1 MIHTPRI
8 VIAGTHSGVGKT
20 TIATALMAAYAR
32 RGLRV
37 QPFKIGPDFIDPGFH
52 HVACGRLS
60 RNLDG
65 WMLSQ
70 NANLQI
76 FERASADADL
86 AIVEGVM
93 GLFDGRSA
101 SADEGSTAEMAK
113 WLGAPVLLVVDA
125 SAMARSAA
133 ALVHGF
139 ETFDAALGLAGV
151 LFNRMG
157 GARHADLLRE
167 SMAAY
172 CRSTTLG
179 FLPRSEKI
187 VLPSRHLGL
196 TLAAEALTAEC
207 LSEMAAWVE
216 KHIDLDALLALARE
230 CSPALTTS
238 PAPPVRPASSKVPI
252 AVARDSAFCF
262 YYQDNLDLL
271 TESGAELVEFSP
283 MSDRELP
290 PGIGGLYLG
299 GGYPELHAARLSQNR
314 AMIEAI
320 RGFARAGAPIYAE
333 CGGFM
338 YLTEAIVE
346 LDGSEH
352 SMAGLFPT
360 RARMQSR
367 FAALGYIQP
376 ESAGDSPWL
385 KSGET
390 ARGHQFRYSAIDP
403 MPPEVCRAYRS
414 PAEGYRIHA
423 VMGSYIH
430 LHFLS
435 CPGFA
440 KRFVDDCIQWRI
452 RWRIQWRTQGR
463 AQTALTE

>member
-1 MIHTPRI
+1 MIRTPRI

-20 TIATALMAAYAR
+20 TIATALMAAYTR

-52 HVACGRLS
+52 QVACGRVS

-65 WMLSQ
+65 WMLSPL
-70 NANLQI
+70 ANLQV
-76 FERASADADL
+76 FGRASADADL
-86 AIVEGVM
+86 AIIEGVM
-93 GLFDGRSA
+93 GLFDGRST
-101 SADEGSTAEMAK
+101 STDEGSTAEMAK
-113 WLGAPVLLVVDA
+113 RLGASVLLVVDA

-133 ALVHGF
+133 AMVHGF
-139 ETFDAALGLAGV
+139 ETFDAALELAGV
-151 LFNRMG
+151 LFNRIG

-167 SMAAY
+167 SLAAY
-172 CRSTTLG
+172 CRSSPFGL
-179 FLPRSEKI
+179 LPRSEKI
-187 VLPSRHLGL
+187 ALPSRHLGL

-207 LSEMAAWVE
+207 LSEMVAWVE
-216 KHIDLDALLALARE
+216 KHTDLDSLLALARE
-230 CSPALTTS
+230 RSSDLTTS
-238 PAPPVRPASSKVPI
+238 PALPARPAKSKVRI

-283 MSDRELP
+283 MRDRELP
-290 PGIGGLYLG
+290 PKIGGLYLG
-299 GGYPELHAARLSQNR
+299 GGYPELHALQLSKNR

-320 RGFARAGAPIYAE
+320 CGFARAGAPVYAE

-352 SMAGLFPT
+352 PMAGLFPT

-367 FAALGYIQP
+367 FAALGYIQT
-376 ESAGDSPWL
+376 ESAGDGLWL
-385 KSGET
+385 KSGE
-390 ARGHQFRYSAIDP
+390 ALRGHQFRYSAIDP
-403 MPPEVCRAYRS
+403 MPSEVCRVYQS
-414 PAEGYRIHA
+414 PAEGYRIHS
-423 VMGSYIH
+423 VLGSYIH

-440 KRFVDDCIQWRI
+440 ERFVDRCG
-452 RWRIQWRTQGR
+452 QWRTR
-463 AQTALTE
+463 T

>member
-20 TIATALMAAYAR
+20 SIATALMAAFAR

-37 QPFKIGPDFIDPGFH
+37 QPFKIGPDFIDPGFQQA
-52 HVACGRLS
+52 ACGRVS

-70 NANLQI
+70 DANLQI

-101 SADEGSTAEMAK
+101 SADQGSTAEMAK
-113 WLGAPVLLVVDA
+113 CLRAPVLLVVDA

-139 ETFDAALGLAGV
+139 ETFDADLELAGV
-151 LFNRMG
+151 LFNRIG

-167 SMAAY
+167 SVAAY
-172 CRSTTLG
+172 CRSTAFG
-179 FLPRSEKI
+179 FLPRNEKI
-187 VLPSRHLGL
+187 ALPGRHLGL
-196 TLAAEALTAEC
+196 TMAAEALTPEC
-207 LSEMAAWVE
+207 LSEMVAWVE
-216 KHIDLDALLALARE
+216 SHIDLDALLALAHDR
-230 CSPALTTS
+230 SPALTTW
-238 PAPPVRPASSKVPI
+238 PAPQVRPAGSKVRI

-271 TESGAELVEFSP
+271 TEFGAQLVEFSP

-290 PGIGGLYLG
+290 PEIGGIYLG
-299 GGYPELHAARLSQNR
+299 GGYPELHAAQLSENR

-320 RGFARAGAPIYAE
+320 RRFARAGAPMYAE

-338 YLTEAIVE
+338 YLTEAVVD

-352 SMAGLFPT
+352 PMAGLFPT

-367 FAALGYIQP
+367 LAALGYIQL
-376 ESAGDSPWL
+376 ESVDAGLWL

-390 ARGHQFRYSAIDP
+390 LRGHQFRYSAIDA
-403 MPPEVCRAYRS
+403 MPSEVCRVYQS
-414 PAEGYRIHA
+414 PAEGYRIHS
-423 VMGSYIH
+423 VLGSYIH

-440 KRFVDDCIQWRI
+440 ERFVDHCAQWHA
-452 RWRIQWRTQGR
+452 QWCAMAHTDVI
-463 AQTALTE
+463 

>member
-1 MIHTPRI
+1 MIRTPRI
-8 VIAGTHSGVGKT
+8 VVAGTHSGVGKT
-20 TIATALMAAYAR
+20 TIATALMAAFAR

-52 HVACGRLS
+52 QVACGRVS

-65 WMLSQ
+65 WMLSP
-70 NANLQI
+70 NANLHI
-76 FERASADADL
+76 FERTSADADL
-86 AIVEGVM
+86 AIIEGVM

-113 WLGAPVLLVVDA
+113 RLGAPLVLVVDA

-133 ALVHGF
+133 ALVRGF
-139 ETFDAALGLAGV
+139 ETFDAALRLAGV
-151 LFNRMG
+151 LFNRIG

-167 SMAAY
+167 SVAAY
-172 CRSTTLG
+172 CRSTPLG
-179 FLPRSEKI
+179 FLPRDEKI
-187 VLPSRHLGL
+187 ALPSRHLGL

-207 LSEMAAWVE
+207 LSEMVAWVE

-230 CSPALTTS
+230 CSQALTTS
-238 PAPPVRPASSKVPI
+238 PAPHVRPARAKVRI

-271 TESGAELVEFSP
+271 TESGAELVQFSP

-290 PGIGGLYLG
+290 PKIGGLYLG
-299 GGYPELHAARLSQNR
+299 GGYPELHAVRLSENR

-320 RGFARAGAPIYAE
+320 CRFARAGGPIYAE

-338 YLTEAIVE
+338 YLTEGIVE

-352 SMAGLFPT
+352 PMAGLFPT

-376 ESAGDSPWL
+376 ESAGDGLWL
-385 KSGET
+385 QPGE
-390 ARGHQFRYSAIDP
+390 ALRGHQFRYSAIDP
-403 MPPEVCRAYRS
+403 MPPEVCRVYQS
-414 PAEGYRIHA
+414 PAEGYRIHS
-423 VMGSYIH
+423 VLGSYIH

-440 KRFVDDCIQWRI
+440 ERFVDHCA
-452 RWRIQWRTQGR
+452 QWRTR
-463 AQTALTE
+463 T

>member
-1 MIHTPRI
+1 MILTPRI

-37 QPFKIGPDFIDPGFH
+37 QPFKAGPDFIDPGFH
-52 HVACGRLS
+52 QVACGRVS

-65 WMLSQ
+65 WMLSPL
-70 NANLQI
+70 ANLQI
-76 FERASADADL
+76 FERASADADM
-86 AIVEGVM
+86 AIIEGVM

-113 WLGAPVLLVVDA
+113 CLGAPVVLVVDA

-139 ETFDAALGLAGV
+139 ETFDAVLQLAGV
-151 LFNRMG
+151 LFNRIG
-157 GARHADLLRE
+157 GARHAEILRE
-167 SMAAY
+167 SVAAY
-172 CRSTTLG
+172 CRSTPFG

-187 VLPSRHLGL
+187 ALPSRHLGL

-207 LSEMAAWVE
+207 LSEMVVWVE
-216 KHIDLDALLALARE
+216 EHINLDALHALARE
-230 CSPALTTS
+230 RSPALTTP
-238 PAPPVRPASSKVPI
+238 PAPPARPAGAKVRI

-271 TESGAELVEFSP
+271 AESGAELVEFSP

-290 PGIGGLYLG
+290 PEIGGLYLG
-299 GGYPELHAARLSQNR
+299 GGYPELHAALLSENR
-314 AMIEAI
+314 TMIEAI
-320 RGFARAGAPIYAE
+320 RRFARAGAPIYAE

-352 SMAGLFPT
+352 PMVGIFPT

-367 FAALGYIQP
+367 LARLGYAEPQACDA
-376 ESAGDSPWL
+376 EGWL
-385 KSGET
+385 MPGERV
-390 ARGHQFRYSAIDP
+390 RGHEFRYSVIDP
-403 MPPEVCRAYRS
+403 MPETIRRVYRD
-414 PAEGYRIHA
+414 PAEGYLSER
-423 VMGSYIH
+423 VFGSYIH

-435 CPGFA
+435 CPNFVG
-440 KRFVDDCIQWRI
+440 RFVGDCARH
-452 RWRIQWRTQGR
+452 
-463 AQTALTE
+463 ALKNGKALLRHT